1 MINDLKILDESPEY
15 TLGYIDEDIILV
27 NKGEKIAICIGDMYG
42 NPYCG
47 LIVNKVC
54 IIGGQHL
61 LIWDNHQITK
71 LDTVGYIV
79 QMRIMND
86 DMIKLLIDPWS
97 TDASVWQLNLKDRIP
112 CKISDFENLKNMPY
126 TEDYTW

>member
-27 NKGEKIAICIGDMYG
+27 NKGEKIAICIGDIYG
-42 NPYCG
+42 NPHCG

-54 IIGGQHL
+54 IVGGDHL

-79 QMRIMND
+79 QMRIKND
-86 DMIKLLIDPWS
+86 DLIEFLIDPWS
-97 TDASVWQLNLKDRIP
+97 KEASVWQLNLKDRIP

-126 TEDYTW
+126 TEEYTW

>member
-15 TLGYIDEDIILV
+15 TLGCRDEEIILV
-27 NKGEKIAICIGDMYG
+27 NKGEKIAICIGEMYG
-42 NPYCG
+42 NPDCG

-54 IIGGQHL
+54 IIGGEHL

-71 LDTVGYIV
+71 LDMVGHIV

-86 DMIKLLIDPWS
+86 DMIEFLIDPWS
-97 TDASVWQLNLKDRIP
+97 NQASVWQLNLKNKIHY
-112 CKISDFENLKNMPY
+112 KISDFENLKNMPY
-126 TEDYTW
+126 TEEYTW

>member
-54 IIGGQHL
+54 IIGGDHI

-71 LDTVGYIV
+71 LDLISNIV
-79 QMRIMND
+79 QMRIKND
-86 DMIKLLIDPWS
+86 DMIEFLIDPWS
-97 TDASVWQLNLKDRIP
+97 KEASVWQLNLKNKIP
-112 CKISDFENLKNMPY
+112 YKISDFENLKNMP
-126 TEDYTW
+126 

>member
-15 TLGYIDEDIILV
+15 TLGHVDEDIILV
-27 NKGEKIAICIGDMYG
+27 NKGEKTAICIGDMYG

-54 IIGGQHL
+54 IIGGDHL

-71 LDTVGYIV
+71 LDIVSDIV
-79 QMRIMND
+79 QMRIKND
-86 DMIKLLIDPWS
+86 DMIEFLIDPWS
-97 TDASVWQLNLKDRIP
+97 KEASVWQLNLKDRIP
-112 CKISDFENLKNMPY
+112 YKISDFKNLKNMPY
-126 TEDYTW
+126 TEEYAW

>member
-15 TLGYIDEDIILV
+15 TLGYMDEDIILF
-27 NKGEKIAICIGDMYG
+27 NKGENTAICIGDMYG

-54 IIGGQHL
+54 LIGGDYL

-71 LDTVGYIV
+71 LDLVSDIV
-79 QMRIMND
+79 QMRIKND
-86 DMIKLLIDPWS
+86 DMIEFLIDPWS
-97 TDASVWQLNLKDRIP
+97 KEASVWQLNLKNKIHY
-112 CKISDFENLKNMPY
+112 KISDFENLKNLSY
-126 TEDYTW
+126 TEEYTW